1 MRFRED
7 VKVMISHLRL
17 QRERRGWSQ
26 ATLAKVL
33 GTTVATV
40 AKWEESLSIPPHLI
54 QEVLHLLFGTDDN
67 AFAILHPLQNGMA
80 NALQRSSSTPP
91 RLLMRRRIKD
101 WPFSC
106 FPIAPLLCPHHIGD
120 LMG

>member
-1 MRFRED
+1 
-7 VKVMISHLRL
+7 MISHLRL

-40 AKWEESLSIPPHLI
+40 AKWEESLSIPPPSI

-67 AFAILHPLQNGMA
+67 AFAIHT
-80 NALQRSSSTPP
+80 SSTEWDGKCITEVFEHASEAADATPHQGLAF
-91 RLLMRRRIKD
+91 LLL
-101 WPFSC
+101 PH
-106 FPIAPLLCPHHIGD
+106 APLLCPHHMRD